1 MTCKEFASL
10 TDSYLRGDLPGE
22 KQEAFELHYFECDGC
37 FARLKAVERLHA
49 KEVPIV
55 TAVKKS
61 AIAWSELWKWKPLL
75 AAAAALLVV
84 VLSSIFVI
92 QHSRHMK
99 LIYDISTFSPPVYLE
114 SETRGPGTGET
125 FAEAMRYYNRGNYTW
140 ALEILKQIPPSSR
153 NSQVI
158 FFKGVCFLLK
168 DELKNAITELDII
181 IEDMNP
187 SYYDEAIYYKAIA
200 LLRMN
205 KKDKALEQLEHLA
218 DMFSPFSP
226 KANQLIGKIDNIL

>member
-10 TDSYLRGDLPGE
+10 TDSYLYGKLSEE

-37 FARLKAVERLHA
+37 FARLKAAERLHS

-55 TAVKKS
+55 AASKTPAFE
-61 AIAWSELWKWKPLL
+61 WSELWKWKPLL

-84 VLSSIFVI
+84 VLSSTFVI

-99 LIYDISTFSPPVYLE
+99 LIYDISTFPPPVYMKSEIRAPE
-114 SETRGPGTGET
+114 SGEA
-125 FAEAMRYYNRGNYTW
+125 FAEAMQYYSQGDYTR
-140 ALEILKQIPPSSR
+140 ALEILKQIPTPSR
-153 NSQVI
+153 NPQVI
-158 FFKGVCFLLK
+158 FFKGVCFLLA
-168 DELKNAITELDII
+168 DELKHAVTELDII
-181 IEDMNP
+181 IEDMNA

-205 KKDKALEQLEHLA
+205 KKDKALEQLKHLA
-218 DMFSPFSP
+218 GMFSPYAP
-226 KANQLIGKIDNIL
+226 KARELMEKISNSL

>member
-10 TDSYLRGDLPGE
+10 TDSYLHGNLQAE

-37 FARLKAVERLHA
+37 FARLKAAERLHS

-55 TAVKKS
+55 AAVKKP
-61 AIAWSELWKWKPLL
+61 AFEWSELWKLKPLL

-99 LIYDISTFSPPVYLE
+99 LIYDMSTFSPPVYMK
-114 SETRGPGTGET
+114 SETRGPKTNES
-125 FAEAMRYYNRGNYTW
+125 FAEAMQYYNQGNYTQS
-140 ALEILKQIPPSSR
+140 LEMLKQIPTPSR
-153 NSQVI
+153 NPQII
-158 FFKGVCFLLK
+158 FFKGVCFLLV
-168 DELKNAITELDII
+168 DEPKNAVIELDII
-181 IEDMNP
+181 IESMNA

-205 KKDKALEQLEHLA
+205 KKNKALEQLNHLA
-218 DMFSPFSP
+218 SMFSPYAP
-226 KANQLIGKIDNIL
+226 KAKGLIEKINNTL